1 MIRRLLWP
9 ARLLLDLLAF
19 RLGFRAFSSVVY
31 TDVPH
36 ELVLRVYCF
45 FFSSRRRHTRLVS
58 DWSSDV
64 CSSDL
69 RFLAATA
76 RCKQEA
82 GHRSRRRCGIGLL
95 RAATGFR
102 NWPRTGAS
110 RSPAW
115 RRRRVAARP
124 ANWRSPA
131 APRQQPPVAPALRRA
146 RGCAPPAAFPT
157 RPTTQ
162 PPVHRGFSPSFES
175 NEQTGRGR
183 GVSALC
189 AARSPHRQD
198 RLPHAGPRTQ
208 VQHLSQTRIG
218 RLRPSAALLTL
229 TAVHGREQPRVDLPE
244 SISLGGKPIKGSLHL
259 HQRHLGHR
267 AARRRTA
274 ALRAGWPAARAAPF
288 ALGLG
293 NLLGLG
299 RCWPPRHS

>member
-1 MIRRLLWP
+1 M
-9 ARLLLDLLAF
+9 ARTEGLPD
-19 RLGFRAFSSVVY
+19 R
-31 TDVPH
+31 DEP
-36 ELVLRVYCF
+36 
-45 FFSSRRRHTRLVS
+45 
-58 DWSSDV
+58 
-64 CSSDL
+64 

-82 GHRSRRRCGIGLL
+82 AHRSRRRCGIGLL

-115 RRRRVAARP
+115 RRRGVAARP

-218 RLRPSAALLTL
+218 RLRPNAALLTL

-244 SISLGGKPIKGSLHL
+244 SISAESRPRAHYTFTSGTLSTESRGGAPPPLGPDG
-259 HQRHLGHR
+259 
-267 AARRRTA
+267 
-274 ALRAGWPAARAAPF
+274 LRPPLLRF
-288 ALGLG
+288 AL
-293 NLLGLG
+293 
-299 RCWPPRHS
+299 PSPII